1 MKKVNIDV
9 LQSGW
14 QTTLQDGGRPGLCC
28 YGIPQAGAMDKASFR
43 WANLLAGNPPE
54 FPVLEALFK
63 GGTYRFD
70 AAVRVG
76 VAGPGAAAYVNKRP
90 IDISLPVF
98 LSSGDTLRF
107 ESRRKGVYVYLAIQ
121 GEPELP
127 KWLDSYSTYLPAKK
141 GGFQGRSLKTGDRL
155 SWKKVPLETVL
166 ANLSDK
172 AHLHPDFTAQA
183 FLRFLPGPEWP
194 WLGPVAQ
201 NIFQSYPFR
210 VSSQSDRMGI
220 RLEGRLRLSLEFPE
234 ILSSAT
240 VPGTIQWPPG
250 GKPIVLLHDGQTTGG
265 YPRVGKVLDPD
276 LDRLAQKRPGEHIL
290 FRMVPLETIL

>member
-14 QTTLQDGGRPGLCC
+14 QTTLQDGGRPGLRC

-63 GGTYRFD
+63 GGILRFD
-70 AAVRVG
+70 EGVRIG

-98 LSSGDTLRF
+98 LSPGDTLRF

-141 GGFQGRSLKTGDRL
+141 GGFQGRSLEKGDRL
-155 SWKKVPLETVL
+155 IWKKIQPATVL
-166 ANLSDK
+166 AHLSDK
-172 AHLHPDFTAQA
+172 AHFHPDFVAQPS
-183 FLRFLPGPEWP
+183 LRFLPGPEWP

-201 NIFQSYPFR
+201 DVFQSYPF
-210 VSSQSDRMGI
+210 VISPQSDRMGI
-220 RLEGRLRLSLEFPE
+220 RLEGRLRLSLECPE

-250 GKPIVLLHDGQTTGG
+250 GKPIVLVNDGQTTGG
-265 YPRVGKVLDPD
+265 YPRVGKVLEAD
-276 LDRLAQKRPGEHIL
+276 LDQLVQQRPGLIVRFTRVSL
-290 FRMVPLETIL
+290 DTIV